1 MATESQYWSLQN
13 PLTPGC
19 AGRMGMPEVSTDF
32 LMGGSLKP
40 GASVITNKAPRLLT
54 NSGGGIQV
62 VTSPYGVDISWF
74 VMP

>member
-1 MATESQYWSLQN
+1 
-13 PLTPGC
+13 
-19 AGRMGMPEVSTDF
+19 MPEVSTDF